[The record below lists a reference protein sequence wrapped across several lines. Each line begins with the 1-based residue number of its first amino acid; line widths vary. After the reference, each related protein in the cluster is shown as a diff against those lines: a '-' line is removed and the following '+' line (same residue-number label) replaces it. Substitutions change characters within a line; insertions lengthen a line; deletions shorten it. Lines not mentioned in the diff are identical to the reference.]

1 VLRPVE
7 KGFNA
12 GQKNWEVL
20 IMKKTPLN
28 DVHRELGAK
37 LIDFGGWEMPVQY
50 AGIIEE
56 HETVREK
63 CGIFDVSHMG
73 EIRVKGP
80 EALNNVQR
88 LVAND
93 VERLEEG
100 QILYSP
106 MCYPD
111 GGIVDDLLVYKIK
124 DDEYLLVVNAS
135 NTEKDWEWIKE
146 NSLDNVELENQS
158 NEYGQLAVQGPEAK
172 NIINKLS
179 DIDLDSMKYY
189 CFACGEV
196 AGKEVILSRT
206 GYTGE
211 LGYEIYLQKEDA
223 VEVWN
228 KIMEV
233 GKEYGLAPI
242 GLGARD
248 TLRLEMK
255 YCLYG
260 NDISKDTH
268 PLEAGIGWT
277 VSLDKEDFIGKDALV
292 KHEEEGYD
300 RKLVGFKLLG
310 RGIPRHGYKVEHEG
324 EEIGEVTSGSFSPSL
339 KENIGLAYVKKE
351 LAEIG
356 QEIEIV
362 IRKKAVKAEIV
373 KTPFV
378 KNNSFS

>member
-1 VLRPVE
+1 MLRPAE

>member
-1 VLRPVE
+1 VLRPAE

-277 VSLDKEDFIGKDALV
+277 VSLDKEDFIGKDVLV